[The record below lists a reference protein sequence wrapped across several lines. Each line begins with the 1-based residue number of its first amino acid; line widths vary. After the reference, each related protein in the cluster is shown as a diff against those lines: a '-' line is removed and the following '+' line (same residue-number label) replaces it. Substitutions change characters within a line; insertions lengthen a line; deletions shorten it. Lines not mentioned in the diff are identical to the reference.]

1 MEVINKKLRG
11 SVYEYYL
18 KGYSSFEVAEI
29 VKIPIFRITSYYA
42 DFVKIKDT
50 AVYKIERLNQIKT
63 IENELFKLIENKA
76 PAEEIDVIQQVYSTY
91 LI

>member
-1 MEVINKKLRG
+1 MEVINKTLMARIH
-11 SVYEYYL
+11 EYFL
-18 KGYSSFEVAEI
+18 NGYSSYEVAEI
-29 VKIPIFRITSYYA
+29 VKMPIFRITRYYA

-50 AVYKIERLNQIKT
+50 EVYKRERLNQNKT

-76 PAEEIDVIQQVYSTY
+76 PAEEIDVIQKVYSTY